1 MENQTLEN
9 LKMVVVE
16 ENEPFKEKKFESP
29 PIAAATDVS
38 AATTAADGLGKKK
51 KKRAKIQEVEIELE
65 GIYITNKDNKND
77 KKKQTN
83 KDTMFHY

>member
-16 ENEPFKEKKFESP
+16 ENESFKEKKFESP

-65 GIYITNKDNKND
+65 GIYITNKDNKNN
-77 KKKQTN
+77 KKN
-83 KDTMFHY
+83 K

>member
-1 MENQTLEN
+1 
-9 LKMVVVE
+9 MVVVE

-65 GIYITNKDNKND
+65 GIYITNKDNKNN
-77 KKKQTN
+77 KKN
-83 KDTMFHY
+83 K

>member
-1 MENQTLEN
+1 
-9 LKMVVVE
+9 MVVVE
-16 ENEPFKEKKFESP
+16 ENEAFKEKKFESP

-65 GIYITNKDNKND
+65 GIYITNKDNKNN
-77 KKKQTN
+77 KKNKQIKTQCFIIRPIN
-83 KDTMFHY
+83 SIWR